1 MNLDPDKLIVLFV
14 IAMLVLGPKRLP
26 EAARTAGR
34 WMAEVRKYTMSWRS
48 ELRDLLDEPGA
59 EGRGVREELREAF
72 AEPRR
77 AIEAGAREMRTGL
90 HPEAGAEAPSGAQ
103 TGADSAAQTGAH
115 ADVHSGLLP
124 GAGEALPS
132 WIPSDGV
139 PAGSLP
145 VPDDPNLN

>member
-59 EGRGVREELREAF
+59 EGRGAREELREAF
-72 AEPRR
+72 TEPRR
-77 AIEAGAREMRTGL
+77 AIEAGAREMRAGWHPGTGTE
-90 HPEAGAEAPSGAQ
+90 PGAEAQAGTHTEVRSGAQ
-103 TGADSAAQTGAH
+103 PEAPEAR
-115 ADVHSGLLP
+115 
-124 GAGEALPS
+124 EALPS
-132 WIPSDGV
+132 WVPSEGV